1 MPPAAGEIAIRA
13 VVVRAFNAPLELEE
27 RALPAARNGHDSV
40 LRVLA
45 CGVCHSDLHVV
56 ESLFASELPL
66 VLGHEIVA
74 VDEQLGNVLVYAP
87 WGCGECRFCRA
98 SEEMICPDGREA
110 GLYQDGG
117 YAEYVRVPARRYLY
131 PIGDLDPVQAAPLG
145 CGGLTPY
152 RAVKQARP
160 WLDPGSRVLVLGAGG
175 LGQFAIQ
182 FLRLM
187 TDAVLDVGDP
197 SPVKRERALELG
209 AEAAAAPGELEGP
222 YRAVLDFVG
231 SEDSLSHAARLVDR
245 QGVAIVVGL
254 YGGRVPFGLGAVPHE
269 AHFLSSIWGSRDELA
284 ELIALA
290 RRERLQYTI
299 ETMPLEQA
307 QRAHDL
313 LRSGQARGRIVL
325 TP

>member
-1 MPPAAGEIAIRA
+1 M
-13 VVVRAFNAPLELEE
+13 
-27 RALPAARNGHDSV
+27 
-40 LRVLA
+40 LA

-56 ESLFASELPL
+56 EGLFASELPL

-74 VDEQLGNVLVYAP
+74 ADEQLGNVLVYAP

-98 SEEMICPDGREA
+98 SEEMICPRGREA

-131 PIGDLDPVQAAPLG
+131 PIGELDPVQAAPLG

-152 RAVKQARP
+152 RAVKHARP
-160 WLDPGSRVLVLGAGG
+160 WLQAGTRVLVLGAGG
-175 LGQFAIQ
+175 LGQFGIQ

-187 TDAVLDVGDP
+187 TDAVVDVGDP
-197 SPVKRERALELG
+197 SEIKRERALELG
-209 AEAAAAPGELEGP
+209 AEAAAAPDDLDGP

-231 SEDSLSHAARLVDR
+231 SADSLAHAARLVDR

-254 YGGRVPFGLGAVPHE
+254 YGGRIPFGVGAVPHE

-284 ELIALA
+284 ELIAIA
-290 RRERLQYTI
+290 GRERLEYTI
-299 ETMPLEQA
+299 DTMPLEQA
-307 QRAHDL
+307 QRAHEL
-313 LRSGQARGRIVL
+313 LRSGQARGRIVI

>member
-1 MPPAAGEIAIRA
+1 
-13 VVVRAFNAPLELEE
+13 
-27 RALPAARNGHDSV
+27 V

-74 VDEQLGNVLVYAP
+74 ADEQLGNVLVYAP

-117 YAEYVRVPARRYLY
+117 YAEYIRVPARRYLY

-160 WLDPGSRVLVLGAGG
+160 WLDAGSRVLVLGAGG

-187 TDAVLDVGDP
+187 TDAVVDAGDP

-209 AEAAAAPGELEGP
+209 AEAAAAPEELEGP

-254 YGGRVPFGLGAVPHE
+254 YGGRVPFGIGAVPHE

-290 RRERLQYTI
+290 RRERLEYTI